1 MKNLFYVSVA
11 FCILSGTS
19 NVASA
24 QTFLHFSNNIKGDET
39 GFLKISPLPNDVDFN
54 TAMVPATK
62 VSVAPAQSNTA
73 LLTEQCKALHF
84 KFALILN
91 REVETLT
98 NTKLFEFIE
107 DWWGVKYRYAG
118 TTKKGVDC
126 SAFTS
131 LLMLSVFNLQVP
143 RTARKQFASCKKID
157 KDDLTEGDLVFF
169 NTRGGISHVGLYIS
183 DGFFVHSSSTQ
194 GVTISN
200 LDEPYYNKRFIAGGR
215 IYN

>member
-131 LLMLSVFNLQVP
+131 LLMLSVLICRFPVRP
-143 RTARKQFASCKKID
+143 
-157 KDDLTEGDLVFF
+157 V
-169 NTRGGISHVGLYIS
+169 
-183 DGFFVHSSSTQ
+183 
-194 GVTISN
+194 SN
-200 LDEPYYNKRFIAGGR
+200 LLPAKKLIRMI
-215 IYN
+215 

>member
-62 VSVAPAQSNTA
+62 VSVAPVKSNTA